1 MKEIDN
7 IVKKVL
13 MESLNEK
20 AEELTKKIKGEMEE
34 DFGPEDYDYEPED
47 MTDYRRFKRLLD
59 KKLNMDTEDSLSDI
73 ELEEETDVM
82 SGEFDYVQ
90 EKECMEGDCGE
101 MKEGKKFR
109 DELKKAYSRKHP
121 NEKYPESLKKKY
133 SSDDEDEEE
142 ETKIN
147 EKLVGGQKKL
157 DVAEPKGKL
166 TKADFDKLRSKKE
179 VKEKWEGDTEVEK
192 TGEYSNMSVADLD
205 KAIKSLKSKTAK
217 IQDEG
222 KKVPKLMREKMSELY
237 FAKRA
242 KQGWKGKGSAKV
254 DEEMEEGNAFT
265 GALAKAKKEG
275 DDTFEVDGKEYNV
288 KNESYKYSI
297 KFDGEEL
304 ILSEEELVNM
314 IEEIVLEEKNSNLKS
329 SGGRAKGT
337 VEYDR
342 VHKKDEDINKKA
354 NQESFKK
361 MREYVKAGSKGSFEE
376 NPKFFPKGNG
386 QLAKMDKKAYVPSE
400 AVDEYIDT
408 FAYGGGM
415 LDLDPDEIGY
425 NEDWLEKTIEGS
437 EMTGN
442 SPKYA
447 NAEDTGLGK
456 KLNKRRKLG
465 LYNQEKRQSYNRVKQ
480 PVDVAGEDTKSGKLN
495 KMFKNLGESTEQKEI
510 LSEEMSKMKNMMGY
524 NKKTQ

>member
-47 MTDYRRFKRLLD
+47 MPDYRRFKKLLD

-147 EKLVGGQKKL
+147 EKLTGGQKYIAKQA
-157 DVAEPKGKL
+157 DPKNKIDAKDF
-166 TKADFDKLRSKKE
+166 KALRDKKKE
-179 VKEKWEGDTEVEK
+179 TKED
-192 TGEYSNMSVADLD
+192 Y
-205 KAIKSLKSKTAK
+205 
-217 IQDEG
+217 
-222 KKVPKLMREKMSELY
+222 
-237 FAKRA
+237 
-242 KQGWKGKGSAKV
+242 
-254 DEEMEEGNAFT
+254 EMEEGNAFT

-329 SGGRAKGT
+329 SGVRAKGT

>member
-47 MTDYRRFKRLLD
+47 MPDYRRFKKLLD

-73 ELEEETDVM
+73 ELEEEDYM
-82 SGEFDYVQ
+82 DEKFDYVQ

-133 SSDDEDEEE
+133 SSDDDEDEEE

-147 EKLVGGQKKL
+147 EKLTGGQKYIAKQA
-157 DVAEPKGKL
+157 DPKNKIDAKDF
-166 TKADFDKLRSKKE
+166 KALRDKKKE
-179 VKEKWEGDTEVEK
+179 TKED
-192 TGEYSNMSVADLD
+192 Y
-205 KAIKSLKSKTAK
+205 
-217 IQDEG
+217 
-222 KKVPKLMREKMSELY
+222 
-237 FAKRA
+237 
-242 KQGWKGKGSAKV
+242 
-254 DEEMEEGNAFT
+254 EMEEGNAFL
-265 GALAKAKKEG
+265 GARADAKDQGKKE
-275 DDTFEVDGKEYNV
+275 FEFDGETYPVKE
-288 KNESYKYSI
+288 SFKYSI

-329 SGGRAKGT
+329 SGVRAKGT

-495 KMFKNLGESTEQKEI
+495 KMFKNLGESAEQKEI

>member
-47 MTDYRRFKRLLD
+47 MPDYRRFKKLLD

-73 ELEEETDVM
+73 ELEEDYTEE
-82 SGEFDYVQ
+82 EFDYVQ

-133 SSDDEDEEE
+133 SSDDDEDEEE

-147 EKLVGGQKKL
+147 EKLTGGQKYIAKQA
-157 DVAEPKGKL
+157 DPKNKIDAKDF
-166 TKADFDKLRSKKE
+166 KALRNKKKE
-179 VKEKWEGDTEVEK
+179 TKED
-192 TGEYSNMSVADLD
+192 Y
-205 KAIKSLKSKTAK
+205 
-217 IQDEG
+217 
-222 KKVPKLMREKMSELY
+222 
-237 FAKRA
+237 
-242 KQGWKGKGSAKV
+242 
-254 DEEMEEGNAFT
+254 EMEEGNAFT

-275 DDTFEVDGKEYNV
+275 DDTFKVDGKEYNV

-329 SGGRAKGT
+329 TGGRAKGT

-425 NEDWLEKTIEGS
+425 NEEWLEKTIEGS

>member
-47 MTDYRRFKRLLD
+47 MPDYRRFKKLLD

-73 ELEEETDVM
+73 ELEEDYTEE
-82 SGEFDYVQ
+82 EFDYVQ

-133 SSDDEDEEE
+133 SSDDDEDEEE

-147 EKLVGGQKKL
+147 EKLTGGQKYIAKQA
-157 DVAEPKGKL
+157 DPKNKIDAKDF
-166 TKADFDKLRSKKE
+166 KALRDKKKE
-179 VKEKWEGDTEVEK
+179 TKED
-192 TGEYSNMSVADLD
+192 Y
-205 KAIKSLKSKTAK
+205 
-217 IQDEG
+217 
-222 KKVPKLMREKMSELY
+222 
-237 FAKRA
+237 
-242 KQGWKGKGSAKV
+242 
-254 DEEMEEGNAFT
+254 EMEEGNAFL
-265 GALAKAKKEG
+265 GARADAKDQGKKE
-275 DDTFEVDGKEYNV
+275 FEFDGETYPVKE
-288 KNESYKYSI
+288 SFKYSI

>member
-47 MTDYRRFKRLLD
+47 MPDYRRFKKLLD

-73 ELEEETDVM
+73 ELEEEDYM
-82 SGEFDYVQ
+82 AEEFDYVQ

-147 EKLVGGQKKL
+147 EKLTGGQKYIAKQA
-157 DVAEPKGKL
+157 DPKNKIDAKDF
-166 TKADFDKLRSKKE
+166 KALRDKKKE
-179 VKEKWEGDTEVEK
+179 TKED
-192 TGEYSNMSVADLD
+192 Y
-205 KAIKSLKSKTAK
+205 
-217 IQDEG
+217 
-222 KKVPKLMREKMSELY
+222 
-237 FAKRA
+237 
-242 KQGWKGKGSAKV
+242 
-254 DEEMEEGNAFT
+254 EMEEGNAFT

-425 NEDWLEKTIEGS
+425 NEEWLEKTIEGS

>member
-47 MTDYRRFKRLLD
+47 MPDYRRFKKLLD

-73 ELEEETDVM
+73 ELEEEDYM
-82 SGEFDYVQ
+82 AEEFDYVQ

-133 SSDDEDEEE
+133 SSDDDEDEEE

-147 EKLVGGQKKL
+147 EKLTGGQKYIAKQA
-157 DVAEPKGKL
+157 DPKNKIDAKDF
-166 TKADFDKLRSKKE
+166 KALRDKKKE
-179 VKEKWEGDTEVEK
+179 TKED
-192 TGEYSNMSVADLD
+192 Y
-205 KAIKSLKSKTAK
+205 
-217 IQDEG
+217 
-222 KKVPKLMREKMSELY
+222 
-237 FAKRA
+237 
-242 KQGWKGKGSAKV
+242 
-254 DEEMEEGNAFT
+254 EMEEGNAFL
-265 GALAKAKKEG
+265 GARADAKDQGKKE
-275 DDTFEVDGKEYNV
+275 FEFDGETYPVKE
-288 KNESYKYSI
+288 SFKYSI

-329 SGGRAKGT
+329 SGVRAKGT

>member
-47 MTDYRRFKRLLD
+47 MPDYRRFKKLLD

-133 SSDDEDEEE
+133 SSDDDEDEEE

-147 EKLVGGQKKL
+147 EKLTGGQKYIAKQA
-157 DVAEPKGKL
+157 DPKNKIDAKDF
-166 TKADFDKLRSKKE
+166 KALRDKKKE
-179 VKEKWEGDTEVEK
+179 TKED
-192 TGEYSNMSVADLD
+192 Y
-205 KAIKSLKSKTAK
+205 
-217 IQDEG
+217 
-222 KKVPKLMREKMSELY
+222 
-237 FAKRA
+237 
-242 KQGWKGKGSAKV
+242 
-254 DEEMEEGNAFT
+254 EMEEGNAFT

-314 IEEIVLEEKNSNLKS
+314 IEEIVLEEKKSNLKS

-425 NEDWLEKTIEGS
+425 NEEWLEKTIEGS

>member
-47 MTDYRRFKRLLD
+47 MPDYRRFKKLLD

-73 ELEEETDVM
+73 ELEEDYTEE
-82 SGEFDYVQ
+82 EFDYVQ

-133 SSDDEDEEE
+133 PSDDEEE

-147 EKLVGGQKKL
+147 EKLTGGQKYIAKQA
-157 DVAEPKGKL
+157 DPKNKIDAKDF
-166 TKADFDKLRSKKE
+166 KALRDKKKE
-179 VKEKWEGDTEVEK
+179 TKED
-192 TGEYSNMSVADLD
+192 Y
-205 KAIKSLKSKTAK
+205 
-217 IQDEG
+217 
-222 KKVPKLMREKMSELY
+222 
-237 FAKRA
+237 
-242 KQGWKGKGSAKV
+242 
-254 DEEMEEGNAFT
+254 EMEEGNAFT

-456 KLNKRRKLG
+456 KLNKKRKLG

>member
-47 MTDYRRFKRLLD
+47 MPDYRRFKRLLD

-133 SSDDEDEEE
+133 SSDDDEDEEE

-147 EKLVGGQKKL
+147 EKLTGGQKYIAKQA
-157 DVAEPKGKL
+157 DPKNKIDAKDF
-166 TKADFDKLRSKKE
+166 KALRDKKKE
-179 VKEKWEGDTEVEK
+179 TKED
-192 TGEYSNMSVADLD
+192 Y
-205 KAIKSLKSKTAK
+205 
-217 IQDEG
+217 
-222 KKVPKLMREKMSELY
+222 
-237 FAKRA
+237 
-242 KQGWKGKGSAKV
+242 
-254 DEEMEEGNAFT
+254 EMEEGNAFT